1 MSSANVSFDTIPS
14 SLLKPGKYFEFNT
27 KLAVRS
33 LPTNAQTVLVIG
45 QRLAGGTVAAL
56 VPTQV
61 FSGDQAALYF
71 GAGSLA
77 HRAAVAAMKANQY
90 VALTVIAIDDAAAG
104 VVATGTVTFTGTA
117 TADGAYALFIGLDRI
132 DIAVDTGDTAATVGQ
147 DGKGVVTATADA
159 TGSDSNIST
168 ATAVQLM
175 TPPAGVQT
183 QATLLTM
190 QGGLEVET
198 YDQLRS
204 RLLDRIQNP
213 PGGGKVSDYKRW
225 ALEIPGIT
233 NAFVYPHR
241 IAVGRVDVAVISG
254 TGLPSQE
261 EIEAVQT
268 NIDLNRPAACR
279 GVTVFAPE
287 LVTVEHVVQVQ
298 WSGSDLSD
306 LHAALE
312 PQFQAYYAALN
323 PGESAVRTKLG
334 SLVSDAAGVTD
345 YVMLTPAE
353 NVAAE
358 SSNVRVQW
366 VRYGSLSLQRMPS

>member
-1 MSSANVSFDTIPS
+1 MAPTIKTLAEIRDDQLREIQNTLPDADVGSDSDFYVRASSVGSVVEGLYAYKQWQTKQIFITSADDDMLLRHAAVYGMSLKAAVSAQGTLQLVGTA
-14 SLLKPGKYFEFNT
+14 G
-27 KLAVRS
+27 LAV
-33 LPTNAQTVLVIG
+33 T
-45 QRLAGGTVAAL
+45 
-56 VPTQV
+56 
-61 FSGDQAALYF
+61 SGLRF
-71 GAGSLA
+71 TRG
-77 HRAAVAAMKANQY
+77 
-90 VALTVIAIDDAAAG
+90 ALTYTTTSG
-104 VVATGTVTFTGTA
+104 VT
-117 TADGAYALFIGLDRI
+117 L
-132 DIAVDTGDTAATVGQ
+132 GQ

-213 PGGGKVSDYKRW
+213 PGGGKVSDYKLW
-225 ALEIPGIT
+225 ALEVPGIT

-287 LVTVEHVVQVQ
+287 LVTVDHVVQVQ
-298 WSGSDLSD
+298 WSGSDLND

-345 YVMLTPAE
+345 YVMLTPAA